1 MHCVVSSFLHRRLR
15 VRFVPAC
22 TAALLLAAL
31 FPASPCSATTITFT
45 ESGVSAAGTPL
56 LVSARL
62 DTAADAGGPNNTLK
76 ITLRSFGPATVHPA
90 DVLTSFY
97 FNLAE
102 PGTGDRPTLTYVAGS
117 GQAYEVRTRGTDA
130 AVSWTPNLASG
141 AGIWKTSGSA
151 ASNPSDLVATLKF
164 NEGWQFKTF
173 DPPPAFPALGFGIGT
188 VGNSNIGDL
197 VPGSTQTFDGP
208 VVTGTAPRSMINLGI
223 YSTGTGTATDINPVP
238 GLDGARLVRTE
249 AVFSFTSDK
258 DLDSLTTTWV
268 QGNVTFGFSTS
279 PDSVLLPE
287 PGSLSI
293 AALGGVLAAA
303 GLQMRRRKRLRPRCS

>member
-1 MHCVVSSFLHRRLR
+1 MHRVVSSFFHRR
-15 VRFVPAC
+15 VFGRFAPAC
-22 TAALLLAAL
+22 TAAVLLAAP
-31 FPASPCSATTITFT
+31 FAASPCSATTITFT

-62 DTAADAGGPNNTLK
+62 DTAADAGGPNNSLK

-102 PGTGDRPTLTYVAGS
+102 PGTGDRPTLTYVSGS
-117 GQAYEVRTRGTDA
+117 GRAYEVRTTGTDA
-130 AVSWTPNLASG
+130 AVSWMPNLASG
-141 AGIWKTSGSA
+141 AGIWTTSGSA
-151 ASNPSDLVATLKF
+151 ASNPSDLVATVKF

-173 DPPPAFPALGFGIGT
+173 DPPPAYPALGFGIGT
-188 VGNSNIGDL
+188 VGNSKIGSL

-208 VVTGTAPRSMINLGI
+208 VVTGTAPGSMINLGI
-223 YSTGTGTATDINPVP
+223 YSTGTGTDIAPVP

-268 QGNVTFGFSTS
+268 QGNVTFGFGTS

-303 GLQMRRRKRLRPRCS
+303 GWQMRRRKRLRPRGS